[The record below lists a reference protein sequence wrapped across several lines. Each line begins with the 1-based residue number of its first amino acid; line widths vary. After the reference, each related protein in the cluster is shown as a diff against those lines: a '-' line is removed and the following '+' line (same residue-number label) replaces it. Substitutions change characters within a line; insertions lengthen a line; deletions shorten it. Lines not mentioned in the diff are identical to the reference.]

1 MGKADSFHVS
11 FTTGLRCG
19 HARMIDAADLV
30 ELRAAKGLLE
40 NPGLAA
46 RLTGFLGAPI
56 EQGFKLL
63 PDRWSKAVQN
73 AVDISLKRALE
84 IAVASLGRGP
94 GRARRGRRLHRAAV
108 IGTGGL
114 GSAFGLAAL
123 PLELPVST
131 TIMLRSI
138 ADVARS
144 EGEDLERP
152 ETRLACLE
160 VFALGG
166 DSPADDAVETGY
178 YAVRAALAATLA
190 DAATH
195 LSQKGLSA
203 EGGPALVRFLAA
215 IGSRFGIVVSEK
227 AAAMAVPAI
236 GALGGGVVNALFIDH
251 FNNMARGHFKI
262 RRLERKYGKPLIR
275 ETYERL

>member
-1 MGKADSFHVS
+1 
-11 FTTGLRCG
+11 
-19 HARMIDAADLV
+19 MIDSKDLV

-40 NPGLAA
+40 KPGLAA
-46 RLTGFLGAPI
+46 RLTSFLGAPI
-56 EQGFKLL
+56 EQGFQLL
-63 PDRWSKAVQN
+63 PDRWSTAVQS
-73 AVDISLKRALE
+73 AVDVSLNKALE
-84 IAVASLGRGP
+84 IAVASLGRSSQ
-94 GRARRGRRLHRAAV
+94 RGTHLGNRLHRAAV

-114 GSAFGLAAL
+114 GGAFGLAAL

-144 EGEDLERP
+144 EGEDLTQP

-166 DSPADDAVETGY
+166 DSQADDAIEGAY
-178 YAVRAALAATLA
+178 YAVRTALASTLA
-190 DAATH
+190 DAARH
-195 LSQKGLSA
+195 ISQKGLSA
-203 EGGPALVRFLAA
+203 GGGPALVRFLAA

-227 AAAMAVPAI
+227 TAAMAVPAI
-236 GALGGGVVNALFIDH
+236 GAIGGGVVNALFIDH
-251 FNNMARGHFKI
+251 FNSMARGHFTV
-262 RRLERKYGKPLIR
+262 RRLERKYGKKLIQ